1 MTHQPPEQPTHAGPA
16 SSGPLTAR
24 PLAVLRAMIDAVDH
38 EMLQLLSRRNGLVA
52 EIAAFK
58 REHRVGIR
66 DLKREAELLAD
77 RRARAVPLGLQPEVI
92 DSIYRLMLWASRDRQ
107 AALRAEV
114 PLDVEPRTIAI
125 IGGYGGMGRLMANL
139 FADLGHAVM
148 IADLD
153 TDLKP
158 QEAASAA
165 DVVLIGVPISATV
178 PVIRT
183 LAPCVR
189 RDALL
194 MDITSI
200 KAEPMTA
207 MLEHAASNVIGT
219 HPLFGPSVHS
229 VQGQR
234 IVLTPGRLHDGADWL
249 DWLRTMLRA
258 RGLIIHETTP
268 EQHDQAMSIVQVL
281 THYSTEVL
289 GRTLARLGVPIAETL
304 QFTSPVYMMDLLMTA
319 RHFAQS
325 PDLYASI
332 QMSNPRT
339 AHVLETFTQA
349 AADIATMANARD
361 LESFR
366 AMFQEVH
373 DFFGPFTDDALA
385 QSSYLIDRLV
395 ERM

>member
-1 MTHQPPEQPTHAGPA
+1 MTSQPPPPTPSQATA
-16 SSGPLTAR
+16 STRSNAAR
-24 PLAVLRAMIDAVDH
+24 PLAVLRALIDAVDH
-38 EMLQLLSRRNGLVA
+38 EILQLLSRRNGLVA
-52 EIAAFK
+52 EIAAYK

-66 DLKREAELLAD
+66 DLKREADLLAD
-77 RRARAVPLGLQPEVI
+77 RRTRAVPLGLQPEVI
-92 DSIYRLMLWASRDRQ
+92 ESIYRLMLWASRDRQ

-114 PLDVEPRTIAI
+114 PLDVEPRTVAV
-125 IGGYGGMGRLMANL
+125 IGGHGGMGRLMAGL
-139 FADLGHAVM
+139 FGDLGHAVM
-148 IADLD
+148 VADLD
-153 TDLKP
+153 TELKP
-158 QEAASAA
+158 EDAASVA
-165 DVVLIGVPISATV
+165 DVVLISVPIASTV
-178 PVIRT
+178 PVIRDV
-183 LAPCVR
+183 APLVR
-189 RDALL
+189 HDALL
-194 MDITSI
+194 MDLTSI
-200 KAEPMTA
+200 KAEPMAA
-207 MLEHAASNVIGT
+207 MLSHARSNVIGT

-234 IVLTPGRLHDGADWL
+234 IVLTPGRIHDGADWL

-268 EQHDQAMSIVQVL
+268 EQHDEAMSIVQVL

-289 GRTLARLGVPIAETL
+289 GRTLARLGVPIDETL
-304 QFTSPVYMMDLLMTA
+304 QFTSPVYMIDLLMTA

-339 AHVLETFTQA
+339 AHVVGTFMESA
-349 AADIATMANARD
+349 AEIQRMAGAKD

-366 AMFQEVH
+366 ALFREVH

-385 QSSYLIDRLV
+385 RSSYLIDRLV